1 MATAGQ
7 RDDRAEGPAGWMML
21 LGLMVLALVI
31 AWSAKGCGSSDPN
44 TSAAPSVTTTSTSTG
59 STSANAGQNV
69 VTEINTTITK
79 SGGIQFQT
87 ASAELTNA
95 SMGTLDDVARIL
107 SRNATVNVLIKGHT
121 DTQGNADTNLSLSQR
136 RANKVKDYLIS
147 KGIASS
153 RMKAQ
158 GFGENEPLVPND
170 TTSEA
175 ARKQN
180 RRVEFQLMS

>member
-1 MATAGQ
+1 MATAGH
-7 RDDRAEGPAGWMML
+7 RDDRADGPAGWMVL

-31 AWSAKGCGSSDPN
+31 AWSAKGCGSSNPN
-44 TSAAPSVTTTSTSTG
+44 EAVGPTVTTTSTSTG

-69 VTEINTTITK
+69 VAEINTTITK

-95 SMGTLDDVARIL
+95 SMGTLDDVAKVL

-121 DTQGNADTNLSLSQR
+121 DTQGNADTNLALSQR
-136 RANKVKDYLIS
+136 RATKVKDYLIS

-158 GFGENEPLVPND
+158 GFGETEPLVPND
-170 TTSEA
+170 TTEA

-180 RRVEFQLMS
+180 RRVEFQLMN

>member
-1 MATAGQ
+1 MATAGH
-7 RDDRAEGPAGWMML
+7 RDDRADGPAGWMML

-31 AWSAKGCGSSDPN
+31 AWSSKGCGSPDTN
-44 TSAAPSVTTTSTSTG
+44 QAATPTVTTTGTSTG
-59 STSANAGQNV
+59 STSANAGQNA

-121 DTQGNADTNLSLSQR
+121 DTQGNADTNMALSQR
-136 RANKVKDYLIS
+136 RANRVKDYLIS

-158 GFGENEPLVPND
+158 GFGESEPLVPND
-170 TTSEA
+170 TTES